1 MINKTIGMLQTAI
14 NSRALAGADESD
26 SYIRDYRESIKFL
39 YELNLRS
46 CDNCKHYKYYGNI
59 GKLHITKDSTTKS
72 TIKQG
77 HCSLL
82 GIPHD
87 IGGCG
92 DYFEL
97 KEQV

>member
-1 MINKTIGMLQTAI
+1 MINKTIAMLQTAI
-14 NSRALAGADESD
+14 NSRALAGADEFD

-39 YELNLRS
+39 QELELRS
-46 CDNCKHYKYYGNI
+46 CDNCKHYKYYGSI
-59 GKLHITKDSTTKS
+59 DTLHITKDGTSKS
-72 TIKQG
+72 TLKRG

-97 KEQV
+97 KEQ